1 MGETLLFKMLCCSG
15 SHVDGWL
22 VETVEGFWQHVLDAV
37 SQLRHD
43 IYKLFCCFRL
53 CRDVLASSGCLKKGR
68 PRQGHLEIVK
78 AQWHIARNAKAGRQL
93 SKLAPTDNRL
103 PCYFQC
109 LCDKDHCVYILLA
122 TIHKKKEQAFQC
134 RVCAKQH
141 KSGLE
146 CHIWG
151 VLGKRTPPV
160 FWVPEARILRG
171 KFAAADAYLPD
182 HNLAIQIDGAQH
194 LGTEFAHQ
202 KAKKGKP
209 QWQKDAEFNEACA
222 KQGYHLL
229 RTHADDVKKGSVV
242 LGMAID
248 RCSKAN
254 GTLRLF
260 SRAYVGQAPSWECV
274 VQCL

>member
-1 MGETLLFKMLCCSG
+1 M
-15 SHVDGWL
+15 DGWL

-37 SQLRHD
+37 AQLRHD
-43 IYKLFCCFRL
+43 IHKLFCCFPL
-53 CRDVLASSGCLKKGR
+53 CRDVLASSGSLKRGR

-78 AQWHIARNAKAGRQL
+78 SQWHIAENAKVGRQL
-93 SKLAPTDNRL
+93 SELAPTDSSLR
-103 PCYFQC
+103 CYFHC
-109 LCDKDHCVYILLA
+109 LCDKDHCVYIFLA
-122 TIHKKKEQAFQC
+122 TIHKKKEQALQC

-146 CHIWG
+146 LHIWG
-151 VLGKRTPPV
+151 VLAERTPPV

-171 KFAAADAYLPD
+171 RFAAADAYLPD
-182 HNLAIQIDGAQH
+182 HNLAIQIDGCQH
-194 LGTEFAHQ
+194 LGNDFGHKGAED
-202 KAKKGKP
+202 GKP

-229 RTHADDVKKGSVV
+229 RIHADDVKKGSVV
-242 LGMAID
+242 VGMAID
-248 RCSKAN
+248 RCSKAT

-260 SRAYVGQAPSWECV
+260 SRAYVGQAPSLDCV

>member
-1 MGETLLFKMLCCSG
+1 M
-15 SHVDGWL
+15 DGWL

-37 SQLRHD
+37 AHLTHD
-43 IYKLFCCFRL
+43 IHKLLCCFRL
-53 CRDVLASSGCLKKGR
+53 CRDLLASPACLKKGR

-103 PCYFQC
+103 RCYFNC
-109 LCDKDHCVYILLA
+109 LCNKDHCVYILLS
-122 TIHKKKEQAFQC
+122 TIHKKKEKALHC

-146 CHIWG
+146 RHIWG
-151 VLGKRTPPV
+151 VLGERTPPV
-160 FWVPEARILRG
+160 FWVPEARILKGR
-171 KFAAADAYLPD
+171 FAGADAYLPD

-194 LGTEFAHQ
+194 LGTDFAHQ
-202 KAKKGKP
+202 GAEARKP

-229 RTHADDVKKGSVV
+229 RVHADDVKKGSVV

-248 RCSKAN
+248 RCSQAT

-260 SRAYVGQAPSWECV
+260 SRAYVGQAPSLDCV